1 MMVSEGLTGML
12 KKLRLSGM
20 GESLEIRLH
29 EAASSGL
36 NHGEFLELVLQD
48 ELLVR
53 NSRLVARR
61 VALAGFRDVKRLE
74 DFDFSFNPSIK
85 KNRIYDL
92 AACRFVR
99 EQRDVLWLG
108 PPGTGKSHLAQA
120 VGYAAIRSGFTVYY
134 RSIFDCVRD
143 FLHDEAM
150 DGHERILSR
159 YLKPDL
165 LIIDDMGMKQLPKRS
180 GEYLFEIIM
189 RRHELRSTMMTSNR
203 PLEDWGKLIGD
214 VPSATAILDRFLHRA
229 ELIQITG
236 RSYRLDRSDKSQKSP
251 KSTKAPTGSN
261 VDK

>member
-1 MMVSEGLTGML
+1 MTDGLTSML
-12 KKLRLSGM
+12 RRLRLSGL
-20 GESLEIRLH
+20 GDSLEVRLH
-29 EAASSGL
+29 EASSRGL
-36 NHGEFLELVLQD
+36 THREFLEMVLQD

-53 NSRLVARR
+53 NSRMISRR
-61 VALAGFRDVKRLE
+61 IVSACFRDTKRLE
-74 DFDFSFNPSIK
+74 DFDFSFNTSIK

-92 AACRFVR
+92 ATCQFVR
-99 EQRDVLWLG
+99 DKRDVLWLG
-108 PPGTGKSHLAQA
+108 PPGTGKSHLCQA
-120 VGYAAIRSGFTVYY
+120 IGLAAIRTGYTAYY

-150 DGHERILSR
+150 DGHERVLQR

-229 ELIQITG
+229 ETIQING
-236 RSYRLDRSDKSQKSP
+236 RSYRLDKSQKSP
-251 KSTKAPTGSN
+251 KSTKAPTGSPTEE
-261 VDK
+261 